1 MSTKKQ
7 EQSELN
13 GPDLEQTQKVAVFP
27 KDLNKLYLSLLED
40 TPLLEEEDEGL
51 YRQIFDAVVAD
62 LKPQSFLEWIDA
74 KDYADKIFEE
84 RQLQESGH

>member
-27 KDLNKLYLSLLED
+27 KDLNKL
-40 TPLLEEEDEGL
+40 
-51 YRQIFDAVVAD
+51 
-62 LKPQSFLEWIDA
+62 
-74 KDYADKIFEE
+74 
-84 RQLQESGH
+84 